1 MEVYKRHYFELARWS
16 LYPRPSFIN
25 MYFGGKW
32 KYTVDSFALYEY
44 SREKDLL
51 YIFWHGCHFT
61 FVYSSLYVIVS
72 HN

>member
-32 KYTVDSFALYEY
+32 KYTTVDSFALYEY

-51 YIFWHGCHFT
+51 YIFLAWMSFYIC
-61 FVYSSLYVIVS
+61 VLSVCYS